1 MNIFMEKKQH
11 TDIKNKL
18 VVAMGEGR
26 IGSLRLADAKYYIY
40 SGEAQR
46 LYCIALGN
54 LFNIL

>member
-1 MNIFMEKKQH
+1 MEKKQH

-46 LYCIALGN
+46 LYCIDLGN